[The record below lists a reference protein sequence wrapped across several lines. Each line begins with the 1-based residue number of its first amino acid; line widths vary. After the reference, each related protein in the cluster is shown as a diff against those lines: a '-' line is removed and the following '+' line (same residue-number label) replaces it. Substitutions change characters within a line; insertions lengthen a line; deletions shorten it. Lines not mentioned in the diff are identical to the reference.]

1 MIKFW
6 FKFHFQILWFS
17 FTGDNRFPLIPS
29 LISPRKILPPALLD
43 TSATRLVYIFSSILN
58 SIMEGW
64 KCRSRE
70 LLKAIY
76 CHQKSPKQANK
87 QKKKTVIRKQMFS
100 WNLHETFLRHLYE
113 MSESAG
119 QNQQNDKRTYYWLP
133 PQSFRINIKDTP
145 SHISMDS

>member
-17 FTGDNRFPLIPS
+17 FIGDSRFLLTPS

-43 TSATRLVYIFSSILN
+43 TSTTALVYIFSSILN

-70 LLKAIY
+70 LSKAIY
-76 CHQKSPKQANK
+76 CYQKK
-87 QKKKTVIRKQMFS
+87 QKNKTIIRKQTFS
-100 WNLHETFLRHLYE
+100 WNLHETFLRHLHE
-113 MSESAG
+113 MSQPSG
-119 QNQQNDKRTYYWLP
+119 QNQQNGKQTYCWLP
-133 PQSFRINIKDTP
+133 PQPFRINFKDTP

>member
-1 MIKFW
+1 MNFMVYLNIFKIWKIFMLNIMKEKLHVSSLLSFQNSTVQTATISKAMIKFW

-17 FTGDNRFPLIPS
+17 FTGDNRFLLIPS
-29 LISPRKILPPALLD
+29 LICPRKILPPALLD

-76 CHQKSPKQANK
+76 CHQKSPKQTNK
-87 QKKKTVIRKQMFS
+87 KNNNKKADV
-100 WNLHETFLRHLYE
+100 FLKF
-113 MSESAG
+113 A
-119 QNQQNDKRTYYWLP
+119 
-133 PQSFRINIKDTP
+133 
-145 SHISMDS
+145 